1 MAKDFA
7 HEYERMINGKAFV
20 GVAIYND
27 HRDGLDSQ
35 ESQKDRIVSELR
47 SAGFTA
53 RVFSG
58 IYGSRYYGTAISG
71 WLVMIEKK
79 KYTQAEC
86 ELLDELAVRED
97 W

>member
-58 IYGSRYYGTAISG
+58 IYGSRYYGTAIELSRS
-71 WLVMIEKK
+71 KQSK
-79 KYTQAEC
+79 NPSQARARFRRAC
-86 ELLDELAVRED
+86 VHLC
-97 W
+97 